1 MKCDDIRDILSVYWS
16 LPDDDSRRAAVDK
29 HILTCEA
36 CEAEFR
42 IWEESEKFL
51 NSEMEFIPDEQTEES
66 MESSAVSSQ
75 VMSRIYSDE
84 SWRLPVQN
92 RMYAISDKMRRNLM
106 LVLACCLA
114 MFVTSFLFS
123 IVDNIS
129 VEDSSLTS
137 DHSIYSIQT
146 PQMLKTTSEDA
157 DSYTVNM
164 DMTTAVAS
172 VSQTFMEPIPFHMGP
187 IHSYSN
193 FLLIISILGFIAA
206 ILVMNW
212 FSRVKV

>member
-1 MKCDDIRDILSVYWS
+1 MKCNDIREILSVYWS
-16 LPDDDSRRAAVDK
+16 LPTDDLRRAAVDK
-29 HILTCEA
+29 HILNCEA

-51 NSEMEFIPDEQTEES
+51 NSEMDFIPDEGIEAS
-66 MESSAVSSQ
+66 LESSAVSSQ
-75 VMSRIYSDE
+75 VMNRIYTDE

-123 IVDNIS
+123 ILDNIS
-129 VEDSSLTS
+129 VGNSTYASER
-137 DHSIYSIQT
+137 SIYSIQT
-146 PQMLKTTSEDA
+146 PQMLETTSESA
-157 DSYTVNM
+157 DVHKVNM
-164 DMTTAVAS
+164 DMSTAVAS
-172 VSQTFMEPIPFHMGP
+172 VSQTFMEPIPFQMGP
-187 IHSYSN
+187 IQSYSN